1 MNFNLAKRIV
11 LNKGALWLSYIKL
24 IPILKKLNKHS
35 IVIDCG
41 ANVGHITNQFAG
53 TGATVHAFEP
63 DPLAFKI
70 LKKRFLNIPKV
81 ILHNEGVWD
90 KEDELSFYSHK
101 DQQAEDVA
109 YTVGSSVMNNK
120 INIDSAKH
128 QRIKVINLSDFIKK
142 LGKVH
147 LIKLDVEGAE
157 IGILFNILKEETYHL
172 FDMMYVETHETKIPG
187 QLAELVEIRQIMKE
201 KNVTNIKLNWL

>member
-1 MNFNLAKRIV
+1 MNFSLAKRIV

-24 IPILKKLNKHS
+24 VPILRKLNKDS

-41 ANVGHITNQFAG
+41 ANVGDITRQFAG

-63 DPLAFKI
+63 DPLAFNI
-70 LKKRFLNIPKV
+70 LKSRFLNNPKV
-81 ILHNEGVWD
+81 ILHNQGVWD
-90 KEDELSFYSHK
+90 RESELAFYTHK

-109 YTVGSSVMNNK
+109 YTVGSSIMSNK
-120 INIDSAKH
+120 MNIDQEKK
-128 QRIKVINLSDFIKK
+128 QMIQVINLSDFIKK
-142 LGKVH
+142 TGKVNV
-147 LIKLDVEGAE
+147 IKLDVEGAE
-157 IGILFNILKEETYHL
+157 IGILFNILKEETYKL

-187 QLAELVEIRQIMKE
+187 QHAELAAIRQIMKD